1 MKELRAKIWEALLSA
16 LPITA
21 VVYLMALTPWFDMN
35 RAELITFTVGAVLL
49 ILGIGLFNLGAD
61 LAMTPMGTHVGSG
74 LSKQGKLLLLLA
86 VCFVLGMLITI
97 AEPDLQVLAAQ
108 VSAVMNGTM
117 LVYAVGI
124 GVGSF
129 LVIAVLRIVFHRRL
143 SNILMLFYM
152 LLFALAL
159 LLAVNEKTSLLPM
172 AFDSGGVTTGPI
184 TVPFIMAL
192 GVGVAGVLGDKH
204 SKENSFGLVSL
215 CSIGPILA
223 VMVLGMFSGK
233 NLTYQVPDY
242 TVSPDVL
249 GSFLHA
255 LGHTAKEV
263 ALALG
268 LMLAVNGNL
277 PLLPM
282 SFDSGGVT
290 TGPITVPFIM
300 ALGVGISGVLGDPR
314 SKDNSF
320 GLVALCSVG
329 PVLAVLVLGIFASN
343 NLTYAVPDYT
353 VSGDI
358 LGSYLHTA
366 AHTCKEVALALG
378 LIVVFFLVCQVLFLK
393 LSFKRLKRIAVGV
406 SLTYIG
412 LVLFLTGVN
421 VGFMPIGYKLGHAL
435 ASADSNLLIL
445 FGLVTGV
452 LVVLAEPAIHVLNG
466 QVEEV
471 TGGMVSKRAMMIGLC
486 VGVGAAITLSM
497 VRIVYDFS
505 LVYYIIPG
513 YFISL
518 ALSLFVP
525 PVYTAIAFDSGGVAS
540 GPMTSGFILPFAV
553 GACVALQGGE
563 AVLRDAFGVVALV
576 AMIPLITIQLLGF
589 KGLIDAH
596 VQERKAMKRIL
607 DADEQQIIN
616 FM

>member
-268 LMLAVNGNL
+268 L
-277 PLLPM
+277 
-282 SFDSGGVT
+282 
-290 TGPITVPFIM
+290 I
-300 ALGVGISGVLGDPR
+300 
-314 SKDNSF
+314 
-320 GLVALCSVG
+320 VA
-329 PVLAVLVLGIFASN
+329 
-343 NLTYAVPDYT
+343 
-353 VSGDI
+353 
-358 LGSYLHTA
+358 
-366 AHTCKEVALALG
+366 
-378 LIVVFFLVCQVLFLK
+378 FFLICQIAFLK
-393 LSFKRLKRIAVGV
+393 LPGRRLLQIGIGV
-406 SLTYIG
+406 IFTYVG
-412 LVLFLTGVN
+412 LVIFLTGVN
-421 VGFMPIGYKLGHAL
+421 VGFMPIGYKLGTCL
-435 ASADSNLLIL
+435 AELSPVVLIL
-445 FGLVTGV
+445 FGLAIGI
-452 LVVLAEPAIHVLNG
+452 LVVLAEPAIHVLNK

-471 TGGMVSKRAMMIGLC
+471 TGGYVTRKAMILGLC
-486 VGVGAAITLSM
+486 IGVGASIALSM
-497 VRIVYDFS
+497 IRILFDFSIVYY
-505 LVYYIIPG
+505 VIPG

-540 GPMTSGFILPFAV
+540 GPMTSGFILPLAI
-553 GACVALQGGE
+553 GACVGIQGAD

-576 AMIPLITIQLLGF
+576 AMTPLITIQLLGF
-589 KGLIDAH
+589 RALIAGKVREH
-596 VQERKAMKRIL
+596 RAMRRIL
-607 DADEQQIIN
+607 DADDQQIIN

>member
-1 MKELRAKIWEALLSA
+1 MKLKELKEKILEALYSA

-21 VVYLMALTPWFDMN
+21 LVYLMALTPWFDFSTV
-35 RAELITFTVGAVLL
+35 ELVTFTVGAVLL
-49 ILGIGLFNLGAD
+49 VLGIGLFSMGAD

-74 LSKQGKLLLLLA
+74 LSKQRKLGLLLFI
-86 VCFVLGMLITI
+86 CFVLGMLITI
-97 AEPDLQVLAAQ
+97 AEPDLQVLAGQ
-108 VSAVMNGTM
+108 VSAVMNGTV
-117 LVYAVGI
+117 LIYAVGF

-129 LVIAVLRIVFHRRL
+129 LVIAVLKIIFRKSL
-143 SNILMLFYM
+143 GTILMLFYM
-152 LLFALAL
+152 LLFAL
-159 LLAVNEKTSLLPM
+159 
-172 AFDSGGVTTGPI
+172 
-184 TVPFIMAL
+184 
-192 GVGVAGVLGDKH
+192 
-204 SKENSFGLVSL
+204 
-215 CSIGPILA
+215 
-223 VMVLGMFSGK
+223 
-233 NLTYQVPDY
+233 
-242 TVSPDVL
+242 
-249 GSFLHA
+249 
-255 LGHTAKEV
+255 
-263 ALALG
+263 G
-268 LMLAVNGNL
+268 LMLAVSGNL

-300 ALGVGISGVLGDPR
+300 ALGVGISSVLGDQR

-329 PVLAVLVLGIFASN
+329 PVLAVLVLGIFASSD
-343 NLTYAVPDYT
+343 LTYAVPDYT
-353 VSGDI
+353 VSAEI
-358 LGSYLHTA
+358 LGTYLHTA

-378 LIVVFFLVCQVLFLK
+378 MIVVFFLICQVVFLK
-393 LSFKRLKRIAVGV
+393 LPMKRLKRIAVGV
-406 SLTYIG
+406 ALTYVG

-421 VGFMPIGYKLGHAL
+421 VGFMPIGYKLGHSL
-435 ASADSNLLIL
+435 ASASSRLLIG

-471 TGGMVSKRAMMIGLC
+471 TGGMASKKAMMVGLC

-553 GACVALQGGE
+553 GACVALQGEE

-589 KGLIDAH
+589 KGLIDAK

-607 DADEQQIIN
+607 DADDQQIIN